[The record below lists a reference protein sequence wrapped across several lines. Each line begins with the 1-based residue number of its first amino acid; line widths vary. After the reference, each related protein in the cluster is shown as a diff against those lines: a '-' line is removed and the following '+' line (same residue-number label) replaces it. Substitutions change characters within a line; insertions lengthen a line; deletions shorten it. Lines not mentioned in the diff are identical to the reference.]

1 VTAEEAPD
9 AGGSISLDEAIAR
22 CYRHLGEREHTTA
35 QLRRRLLRARIDPDV
50 AEQALE
56 AVREP
61 GYLDDARYAR
71 LLVEDRRRIDGWGAE
86 RIRQAL
92 ESAGVERDVIDEAL
106 AGTEHST
113 ELEAAIAVL
122 GRRLNAAPRDDR
134 ERARAFG
141 ILIRAGYE
149 SEIAYDAI
157 RAFGGDEG
165 GDSLAA

>member
-1 VTAEEAPD
+1 VSADEAPRAGSDPLD
-9 AGGSISLDEAIAR
+9 AAIAR
-22 CYRHLGEREHTTA
+22 CYRHLSEREHTAA
-35 QLRRRLLRARIDPDV
+35 QLRRRLLRARVDPDI

-56 AVREP
+56 AVREQ
-61 GYLDDARYAR
+61 GYLDDSRYAR

-92 ESAGVERDVIDEAL
+92 ESAGVERDLIDDAL
-106 AGTEHST
+106 AGASHAS
-113 ELEAAIAVL
+113 ELEAATAL
-122 GRRLNAAPRDDR
+122 LSRRLGIAPRDDR

-149 SEIAYDAI
+149 SEVAYDAI
-157 RAFGGDEG
+157 RAFGGEG

>member
-1 VTAEEAPD
+1 MTAEDAPD
-9 AGGSISLDEAIAR
+9 AGGSIPLDTAISR

-35 QLRRRLLRARIDPDV
+35 QLRRRLLRARVDPDV

-56 AVREP
+56 AVREQ
-61 GYLDDARYAR
+61 GYLDDSRYAR

-92 ESAGVERDVIDEAL
+92 ESAGVERDLIEESL
-106 AGTEHST
+106 AGTAHST
-113 ELEAAIAVL
+113 ELEAATAL
-122 GRRLNAAPRDDR
+122 LHRRLSAAPRDDR
-134 ERARAFG
+134 ERARAFA

-157 RAFGGDEG
+157 RVFPGDQGGG
-165 GDSLAA
+165 SLAA